1 MSTLQAE
8 LRRIRK
14 HLEATRKKLPSSP
27 EMPEDSEVTLTFVG
41 YRSIHDFDGY
51 IMTAPKGYC
60 LRKRLDQEQLASEKQ
75 AKSWDEHKESK

>member
-27 EMPEDSEVTLTFVG
+27 EMPEDSEETLTF
-41 YRSIHDFDGY
+41 R
-51 IMTAPKGYC
+51 
-60 LRKRLDQEQLASEKQ
+60 EQLSSENQ
-75 AKSWDEHKESK
+75 AKSWEEHKESK